1 MLIWVKKVD
10 QRNSFFDFFFVIIR
24 INNKNNYCDQMYE
37 EKLKKF
43 VQSCYY
49 SLNGKVKAKD
59 WYENNQERC
68 QKQAWNHYRNLSGE
82 E

>member
-1 MLIWVKKVD
+1 
-10 QRNSFFDFFFVIIR
+10 
-24 INNKNNYCDQMYE
+24 MYE

-68 QKQAWNHYRNLSGE
+68 QKQA
-82 E
+82 